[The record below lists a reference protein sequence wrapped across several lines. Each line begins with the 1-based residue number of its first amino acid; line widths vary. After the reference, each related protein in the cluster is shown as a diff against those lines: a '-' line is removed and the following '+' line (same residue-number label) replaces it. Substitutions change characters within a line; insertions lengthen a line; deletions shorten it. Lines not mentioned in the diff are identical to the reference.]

1 MAHMSEAP
9 SPFTS
14 TSPQSDP
21 LYADVIVP
29 RHLAHSFTYSVPSH
43 LRAVLRV
50 GHVVFVP
57 FGRSLVQGAVIAL
70 MRTHPPELDRQRL
83 KEIRAL
89 VSAGRSTEIHPALF
103 QLAKLVAETY
113 VAPWGQCLRLVLPPR
128 AATADGSRIML
139 TTKGREAMAANESA
153 VAQAL
158 PLLKR
163 LRRRPLGIHLSRLLI
178 GKDRCR
184 EEVLTEILDQGLAQK
199 IPGRTGGP
207 AGALLPADAVPNPDL
222 LPVHDDESNPDVNAP
237 YLRKWQAHIGDLLEK
252 RQAVRVLLEAAP
264 PQRLALLRDAV
275 ARTVALGRRVLV
287 ITGETARAESLSPT
301 LNDPSTVSVCFHSA
315 TPETKKVDIWRRVGR
330 DEVSVVVGTRS
341 AVFLPLDSIGL
352 IWIDREEDPALK
364 EPMEPRYHVRDVAWM
379 RAQDEDALLV
389 MASAHLSLEASA
401 MGRPEHLLKAPFEPA
416 SFPKVEVVD
425 LRGQNRTTLLSST
438 LVEAMREAIFRHAGI
453 VLFLN
458 RRAYAGALVC
468 RDCGQVPRCRMCAVA
483 MALSREKHALL
494 CHYCGATEL
503 IPDLCAA
510 CGGSRLQPVG
520 EGTERVEE
528 EVKRR
533 FPSVRVLRVDG
544 ETMRRPK
551 EAAELWKRIHRREW
565 DVLVGTQLILR
576 EDVLRPV
583 GVVGLV
589 QADAGLSLPDFRAAE
604 RTYQLFRDAAALTYP
619 LSQGGRL
626 IIQSFLPSHHAVQA
640 IAQHDEA
647 IFQSEELSHR
657 AILGFPPH
665 RRLIVLHV
673 SGPTEERVAQ
683 AADRWAAR
691 LNALAEHGLDGRGGA
706 ATSPV
711 DVVTI
716 LGPVQSPVPRIR
728 GRYRR
733 QILVKSR
740 CGGPAV
746 EAIRSTLTELEEAY
760 PPRQVKFDVD
770 VDPIDMW

>member
-1 MAHMSEAP
+1 
-9 SPFTS
+9 
-14 TSPQSDP
+14 
-21 LYADVIVP
+21 
-29 RHLAHSFTYSVPSH
+29 
-43 LRAVLRV
+43 
-50 GHVVFVP
+50 
-57 FGRSLVQGAVIAL
+57 
-70 MRTHPPELDRQRL
+70 
-83 KEIRAL
+83 
-89 VSAGRSTEIHPALF
+89 
-103 QLAKLVAETY
+103 
-113 VAPWGQCLRLVLPPR
+113 
-128 AATADGSRIML
+128 
-139 TTKGREAMAANESA
+139 
-153 VAQAL
+153 
-158 PLLKR
+158 
-163 LRRRPLGIHLSRLLI
+163 
-178 GKDRCR
+178 
-184 EEVLTEILDQGLAQK
+184 
-199 IPGRTGGP
+199 
-207 AGALLPADAVPNPDL
+207 
-222 LPVHDDESNPDVNAP
+222 
-237 YLRKWQAHIGDLLEK
+237 
-252 RQAVRVLLEAAP
+252 
-264 PQRLALLRDAV
+264 
-275 ARTVALGRRVLV
+275 
-287 ITGETARAESLSPT
+287 
-301 LNDPSTVSVCFHSA
+301 
-315 TPETKKVDIWRRVGR
+315 
-330 DEVSVVVGTRS
+330 
-341 AVFLPLDSIGL
+341 
-352 IWIDREEDPALK
+352 
-364 EPMEPRYHVRDVAWM
+364 
-379 RAQDEDALLV
+379 
-389 MASAHLSLEASA
+389 
-401 MGRPEHLLKAPFEPA
+401 
-416 SFPKVEVVD
+416 
-425 LRGQNRTTLLSST
+425 
-438 LVEAMREAIFRHAGI
+438 
-453 VLFLN
+453 
-458 RRAYAGALVC
+458 
-468 RDCGQVPRCRMCAVA
+468 MCAVA

-665 RRLIVLHV
+665 LRLIVLHV

-706 ATSPV
+706 ATSSV